1 MFYRHYVLSHVK
13 NAWNVILEENM
24 INKKHKKIIKAH
36 FIIVIGKVSKTV
48 YYIQNDT
55 LKNKLQ
61 GVIDSIVL
69 TTTKFQNS

>member
-1 MFYRHYVLSHVK
+1 
-13 NAWNVILEENM
+13 M